1 MGDQQR
7 QVTWR
12 VAGGRAVP
20 GPPRRQPAF
29 SDRGDWR
36 PGCRPAH
43 LRTVTMSTGLRGC
56 GQAGAARPGRA
67 TQEPGRRRLRLST
80 APGWVPLSTC
90 AWPPAP
96 AIAGGLHR
104 WSGGTRRR
112 SPAPG
117 WGRRVRRWGGCAAG
131 PAGRCWVGCCPC
143 RCGARAWGILSG
155 TTHGV
160 RALPRRPGPG
170 VQEHGLVGTRVRPLR
185 RGAPDDGA
193 GVAGRHP
200 GRRAGVAASA

>member
-1 MGDQQR
+1 MSHLLFAGEPLPQGPSLHGEGPRGVPPRDRGRGDHKR
-7 QVTWR
+7 VTWR

-43 LRTVTMSTGLRGC
+43 LRTVTTSTGLRGC

-104 WSGGTRRR
+104 CVSGLG
-112 SPAPG
+112 S
-117 WGRRVRRWGGCAAG
+117 
-131 PAGRCWVGCCPC
+131 PAGRQVN
-143 RCGARAWGILSG
+143 RL
-155 TTHGV
+155 
-160 RALPRRPGPG
+160 
-170 VQEHGLVGTRVRPLR
+170 
-185 RGAPDDGA
+185 
-193 GVAGRHP
+193 
-200 GRRAGVAASA
+200 